1 MANIKNEKIDI
12 INYLNPHKNL
22 DFEIRKIEDFYMK
35 SSKRK
40 LESIYRLNFWVILYI
55 IDGEGSHFID
65 FKKYHYS
72 KGDVIFIRKNQVQHF
87 CVNNNVKGYV
97 MHINEPFLYK
107 TEVLNSDIFFEF
119 LNKTFATPIISVDNS
134 ITSSNRSLIELMYI
148 EYEKENAVNLELI
161 ASLFQ
166 SFILSLR
173 DIKLPNDKVLLTK
186 DFYNFTVFNELLEK
200 NYSTIRNVD
209 RYAVMMNLSKKTIN
223 KATRTVT
230 GLSAKQYIIDRVIL
244 EIKRYLSQGDLLN
257 YEIANLLN
265 FDEAAN
271 MTKFFKKYVGISPKQ
286 FREEN

>member
-1 MANIKNEKIDI
+1 MADVKNKEIDV
-12 INYLNPHKNL
+12 INYMNPHKKL

-119 LNKTFATPIISVDNS
+119 LNKTFATPIISVDNR

-173 DIKLPNDKVLLTK
+173 DIKLSNEKILLTK
-186 DFYNFTVFNELLEK
+186 DFYNFTIFNELLEE
-200 NYSTIRNVD
+200 NFWSIRTVD
-209 RYAVMMNLSKKTIN
+209 KYAEMMSLSKKTIN
-223 KATRTVT
+223 KAIRTVT

-244 EIKRYLSQGDLLN
+244 EIKRYLSQGNLMN